1 MRENFKSENYPWHM
15 NTTCIEEGEKKLSI
29 SMYMMQGTL
38 HFLKTLLNFS
48 PHKKF
53 IIITLLII
61 DIMQVQ

>member
-1 MRENFKSENYPWHM
+1 M

-38 HFLKTLLNFS
+38 HFFKTLLNFS

-61 DIMQVQ
+61 DLMQVQ